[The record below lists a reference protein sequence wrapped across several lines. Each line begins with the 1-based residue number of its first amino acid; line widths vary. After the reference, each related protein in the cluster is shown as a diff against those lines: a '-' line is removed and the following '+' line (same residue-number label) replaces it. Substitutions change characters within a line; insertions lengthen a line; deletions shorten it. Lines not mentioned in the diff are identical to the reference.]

1 MNKNDI
7 VLLIREYI
15 EDSVEFLEQYDRM
28 LLQLEAEA
36 AFPPPQLL
44 AELLSGLHTFK
55 GNSGLVG
62 FAPLQ
67 SYIHKL
73 ETLFKGIQ
81 SGAFR
86 VSAEV
91 IDFLMGSSGIM
102 RRVIEGIDPDQGTCA
117 DLSAEQGALESF
129 IAAAGNGGE
138 DDAHG
143 VSAQEAG
150 QSSPRAG
157 AGVFSRMSSFLRVD
171 LERLDHL
178 LNLMGELIIYR
189 TRLGKIEAQLK
200 DEFGEKGIIADL
212 ADTSEQIGKTSSEL
226 HEAIMKV
233 RMLPLKQVFMRF
245 PRLVRELGREKGKEV
260 ELLFEGEETEL
271 DKTVIDEIG
280 EPLVHLIRNA
290 VDHGI
295 ESPSERMARGKE
307 RVGRILL
314 KAYQESSHIIILAE
328 DDGRGIDVDRLRE
341 KARQAGFLA
350 RQENEAHALQELIFL
365 PGLSTAEV
373 VTETSGRGLGMD
385 VVRKSL
391 AKINGSVEVWSEKGM
406 GSRFTIKL
414 PLTLAIVSALMVE
427 SSGELFAIPLA
438 AVVESIKIDVDEI
451 HLVEHREVVTVR
463 GRILPLLRLS
473 AFFSLPVRSTGEQV
487 YVVITQSTTGQV
499 GVIVDALV
507 GRQEIVIKP
516 LDEYLGRARGVAG
529 ATILG
534 DGKVVLIVDVPSLMD
549 TGANATD
556 KRGGAETRHG

>member
-1 MNKNDI
+1 MNRNDI
-7 VLLIREYI
+7 VFLIREYV
-15 EDSVEFLEQYDRM
+15 EDSVEFLEEYDRM

-36 AFPPPQLL
+36 SSPPPQLL
-44 AELLSGLHTFK
+44 AELQSGLHTFK

-62 FAPLQ
+62 FSPLQ
-67 SYIHKL
+67 TYIHKL

-81 SGAFR
+81 SGAIR
-86 VSAEV
+86 VTTEV
-91 IDFLMGSSGIM
+91 IDFLMSSSGIM

-117 DLSAEQGALESF
+117 DLAAEQAALEAF
-129 IAAAGNGGE
+129 ITAAGNCGDGP
-138 DDAHG
+138 ACAAP
-143 VSAQEAG
+143 AQAL
-150 QSSPRAG
+150 SG
-157 AGVFSRMSSFLRVD
+157 AAVFSRMSSFLRVD

-233 RMLPLKQVFMRF
+233 RMLPIKQVFMRF

-295 ESPSERMARGKE
+295 ESPSERLARGKE

-314 KAYQESSHIIILAE
+314 KAFQESSHIIILAE

-341 KARQAGFLA
+341 KASQSGFQS
-350 RQENEAHALQELIFL
+350 RQENDAYALQELVFL
-365 PGLSTAEV
+365 PGLSTAET
-373 VTETSGRGLGMD
+373 VTETSGRGIGMD

-391 AKINGSVEVWSEKGM
+391 AKINGSVEVWSERGI
-406 GSRFTIKL
+406 GTRFTIKL

-427 SSGELFAIPLA
+427 ASRELFAIPLA
-438 AVVESIKIDVDEI
+438 AVVESIKIDAADI

-463 GRILPLLRLS
+463 GRILPLVRLS
-473 AFFSLPVRSTGEQV
+473 SFFNLPAQGSGGHV
-487 YVVITQSTTGQV
+487 YVVVTQSTTGQV

-516 LDEYLGRARGVAG
+516 LDDYLGRARGVAG

-534 DGKVVLIVDVPSLMD
+534 DGKVVLIVDVPSLMNS
-549 TGANATD
+549 GAKGTD
-556 KRGGAETRHG
+556 ERGDSEAARG